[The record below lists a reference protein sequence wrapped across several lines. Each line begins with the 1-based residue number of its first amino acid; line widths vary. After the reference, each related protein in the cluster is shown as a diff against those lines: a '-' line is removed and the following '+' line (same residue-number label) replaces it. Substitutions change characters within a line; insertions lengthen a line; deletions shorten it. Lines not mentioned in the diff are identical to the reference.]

1 VIDSPS
7 RLRATGTVAV
17 WLDVRR
23 GNAIAAAH
31 RHGSHR
37 TGEIGMALRL
47 PGENVLD
54 LNSDGSII
62 APLWYLRTLNTGAV
76 PTTITRGKSGGF
88 GVVGPRYPS
97 CPDTNY

>member
-1 VIDSPS
+1 VIQLRS
-7 RLRATGTVAV
+7 RLRATGTAVV
-17 WLDVRR
+17 WLEVRR
-23 GNAIAAAH
+23 DKAIAATH

-37 TGEIGMALRL
+37 TGEVHKAARL

-54 LNSDGSII
+54 LKTDKSII
-62 APLWYLRTLNTGAV
+62 APLWYLRTLDTGAS
-76 PTTITRGKSGGF
+76 RQQSLGKSGGF